1 MDGKNQGSYLGSIY
15 KNDKVIFHVNSEI
28 AQKASL
34 NMIGCSNYVLNYDAS
49 GNPKDIGEAEINK
62 IFTMKVNGKQVAIP
76 NDICFKGQEY
86 EKGGWDA
93 RFTQWETKTLLDIDL
108 KVGDNTIVLEFQCP
122 AYPCPTHPWGGNAD
136 MTINIDKIIIDY
148 LI

>member
-34 NMIGCSNYVLNYDAS
+34 NMIACSNYVLNYDAS
-49 GNPKDIGEAEINK
+49 GNPKE
-62 IFTMKVNGKQVAIP
+62 
-76 NDICFKGQEY
+76 
-86 EKGGWDA
+86 
-93 RFTQWETKTLLDIDL
+93 TLLDIDL

-122 AYPCPTHPWGGNAD
+122 NYPCPTHPWGGNAD
-136 MTINIDKIIIDY
+136 MTINIDKIIVDY